1 MGRTLKWSKTSF
13 DGLHSRGRR
22 RAGGPSPTRKRL
34 AEEQTPRCQRPPAP
48 RPRGVP
54 GGGRR
59 GRRARPLAAGRA
71 RHRLRQRRQPAYR
84 RGAGRRPQ
92 VHRVAFGW
100 RTDHRRVD
108 RAGAPLKAVG
118 SEVDEF
124 EATLPFKLDPF
135 QREAID
141 KLDAGV
147 GGVLVSAPTSSG
159 KTVVAEY
166 AIFRALRE
174 ATKVIYTT
182 PLKALSNQK
191 YHDFVREYGERTVG
205 LVTGENT
212 INDEAPVVVMTT
224 EILRNLIYDFPRG
237 SVWEEI
243 VIQAPRSIKLVGL
256 SATIGNYREI
266 AEWMAENRGGME
278 TVFHDVRPVELKMW
292 LSINNRFLTLFK
304 EGGGIDQR
312 TWSKAAEEEEAS
324 YRVGRFS
331 RLPSND
337 LLKVIE
343 ELRRLDILPSI
354 YFIFSRRG
362 CREALQRCSYHELDL
377 TTAEEKE
384 AIDRVAAQRLQGL
397 KDHDEEALFRR
408 MVDSRLLRR
417 GLAEHHAGLLPYHKE
432 MVEEL
437 FQRGLIKVVF
447 ATETLS
453 LGINMPARGV
463 VVSSFTKFDGVSF
476 SNLTTGELTQL
487 MGRAGRRGIDV
498 IGHGVILKESDVE
511 IGTIYEVAMGPTL
524 VVESKFLPSYNMAL
538 NLLRVYTPQEAEAL
552 MQRSFGQFQKRLAAE
567 QTKERLANVRD
578 QLADIRKLWDD
589 REVSIEDVAQYFKLE
604 DRRRAIRIELRRL
617 RREAGAERRGR
628 RGRNTRAMGPTGRI
642 VQRLEV
648 EAKALLERQ
657 RKLKL
662 VRSPRFGE
670 LLQRYGEIRAQQQE
684 LDRGQ
689 RESTGQMDEYPRK
702 LRRLAKILAE
712 AGFLKDDKPTDKGLF
727 AARVYGENTI
737 LVAEA
742 VSLGWFEGLTPEELC
757 AVIVMLA
764 AEDRERRGDRRQE
777 RSPRRYPTPA
787 IAQTAR
793 LVRSLYFRFADM
805 ERELDEP
812 NLRQPSHD
820 YIDFA
825 YRWSSGEALDKIPL
839 PANVDIGDAI
849 KAMKSLYSL
858 LRQLEFALRQA
869 RSPLL
874 AVVSRAVAQMERD
887 VIKRT

>member
-1 MGRTLKWSKTSF
+1 
-13 DGLHSRGRR
+13 
-22 RAGGPSPTRKRL
+22 
-34 AEEQTPRCQRPPAP
+34 
-48 RPRGVP
+48 
-54 GGGRR
+54 
-59 GRRARPLAAGRA
+59 
-71 RHRLRQRRQPAYR
+71 
-84 RGAGRRPQ
+84 
-92 VHRVAFGW
+92 
-100 RTDHRRVD
+100 
-108 RAGAPLKAVG
+108 LKAV
-118 SEVDEF
+118 EPRVDDF

-141 KLDAGV
+141 KLDTGV

-174 ATKVIYTT
+174 GTKVIYTT

-191 YHDFVREYGERTVG
+191 YHDFVREYGEQRVG

-224 EILRNLIYDFPRG
+224 EILRNLIYEDPKRLDAVAYVVLDEVHYIDDFPRG

-384 AIDRVAAQRLQGL
+384 AIDRVAAERLLGL
-397 KDHDEEALFRR
+397 KDKDEESLFRR

-538 NLLRVYTPQEAEAL
+538 NLLRVYTPEEAEGL
-552 MQRSFGQFQKRLAAE
+552 MERSFGQFQKRLAVDR
-567 QTKERLANVRD
+567 TRERLANVRAR
-578 QLADIRKLWDD
+578 LEDIRRMWDESD
-589 REVSIEDVAQYFKLE
+589 VSIEDVAQYYKLE
-604 DRRRAIRIELRRL
+604 DRRRAIRIELKRL
-617 RREAGAERRGR
+617 RRDAGSERRNRRGR
-628 RGRNTRAMGPTGRI
+628 HTRAQGPTSRV
-642 VQRLEV
+642 VQKLEV
-648 EAKALLERQ
+648 EAKGLLERQ
-657 RKLKL
+657 KKLKV

-670 LLQRYGEIRAQQQE
+670 HLQRFGEVRA
-684 LDRGQ
+684 LQ
-689 RESTGQMDEYPRK
+689 RELEAGEREATGQMDEYARK
-702 LRRLAKILAE
+702 LRRLCRILAE
-712 AGFLKDDKPTDKGLF
+712 TGFLSANRPTDKGLF

-737 LVAEA
+737 LVTEA
-742 VSLGWFEGLTPEELC
+742 VWAGWLEGLTSEELC
-757 AVIVMLA
+757 AVLVMLA
-764 AEDRERRGDRRQE
+764 AEDRERGRRGGAPTG
-777 RSPRRYPTPA
+777 PRRYPTPA

-805 ERELDEP
+805 EKDLDEP

-825 YRWSSGEALDKIPL
+825 YRWSAGEPLDQIPL
-839 PANVDIGDAI
+839 PSNVDIGDAI

-869 RSPLL
+869 KSPLL
-874 AVVSRAVAQMERD
+874 DVVSHAVAQMERD

>member
-1 MGRTLKWSKTSF
+1 VRTVETL
-13 DGLHSRGRR
+13 
-22 RAGGPSPTRKRL
+22 
-34 AEEQTPRCQRPPAP
+34 
-48 RPRGVP
+48 
-54 GGGRR
+54 
-59 GRRARPLAAGRA
+59 
-71 RHRLRQRRQPAYR
+71 
-84 RGAGRRPQ
+84 
-92 VHRVAFGW
+92 
-100 RTDHRRVD
+100 VD
-108 RAGAPLKAVG
+108 
-118 SEVDEF
+118 DF
-124 EATLPFKLDPF
+124 EAGLPFKLDAF
-135 QREAID
+135 QREAIE
-141 KLDAGV
+141 KLDRGR

-159 KTVVAEY
+159 KTMVAEY
-166 AIFRALRE
+166 AIFRALKE
-174 ATKVIYTT
+174 DAKVLYTT

-191 YHDFVREYGERTVG
+191 YHDFVREYGEAMVG

-224 EILRNLIYDFPRG
+224 EILRNLIYEDPRRLDLVRYVVLDEVHYIDDFPRG

-243 VIQAPRSIKLVGL
+243 VIQAPPGIKLVGL

-266 AEWMAENRGGME
+266 ADWMAENRGGME

-292 LSINNRFLTLFK
+292 LAINNRFYPLFK
-304 EGGGIDQR
+304 QDGGIDQR
-312 TWSKAAEEEEAS
+312 TWSKGAQEEEAS
-324 YRVGRFS
+324 YRIGGYRG
-331 RLPSND
+331 LPSND
-337 LLKVIE
+337 LLHVIE
-343 ELRRLDILPSI
+343 QLRGMEMLPAI

-377 TTAEEKE
+377 TTAAEKE
-384 AIDRVAAQRLQGL
+384 AIDRVAAERLQAL
-397 KDHDEEALFRR
+397 TDHDEEALFRR
-408 MVDSRLLRR
+408 MVDARLLRR

-463 VVSSFTKFDGVSF
+463 VVSSFTKFDGVNF

-511 IGTIYEVAMGPTL
+511 VGTIYEVAMGPTL

-538 NLLRVYTPQEAEAL
+538 NLLRVYTPEDAEAL

-567 QTKERLANVRD
+567 QASERLVNVRE
-578 QLADIRKLWDD
+578 QLGDIRRMWDD
-589 REVSIEDVAQYFKLE
+589 PDVSLEDVAQYFKLE

-617 RREAGAERRGR
+617 RREGGAQRRGR
-628 RGRNTRAMGPTGRI
+628 RGRNTRAMSSGSRML
-642 VQRLEV
+642 QRLEI
-648 EAKALLERQ
+648 EAKGLLERQ
-657 RKLKL
+657 RKLKV

-670 LLQRYGEIRAQQQE
+670 LLQKYGEIRTLQKE
-684 LDRGQ
+684 LESGQ
-689 RESTGQMDEYPRK
+689 REVIGQMDEYPRK
-702 LRRLAKILAE
+702 LRRLCRILTE
-712 AGFLKDDKPTDKGLF
+712 TGFLSHDKPTDKGLF
-727 AARVYGENTI
+727 AARIYGENTI

-742 VSLGWFEGLTPEELC
+742 VWLGWFEGLAPEELC
-757 AVIVMLA
+757 AVTVMLA
-764 AEDRERRGDRRQE
+764 AEDRERGGRDRQARG
-777 RSPRRYPTPA
+777 PRRYPTPA

-805 ERELDEP
+805 ESDLDEP
-812 NLRQPSHD
+812 NLRAPSHD

-825 YRWSSGEALDKIPL
+825 YRWSAGEALDQIPL

-849 KAMKSLYSL
+849 KAMKALYSL

-869 RSPLL
+869 KSPLL
-874 AVVSRAVAQMERD
+874 EPVSQAVKQMERD
-887 VIKRT
+887 VIKRTY

>member
-1 MGRTLKWSKTSF
+1 M
-13 DGLHSRGRR
+13 
-22 RAGGPSPTRKRL
+22 
-34 AEEQTPRCQRPPAP
+34 
-48 RPRGVP
+48 
-54 GGGRR
+54 
-59 GRRARPLAAGRA
+59 
-71 RHRLRQRRQPAYR
+71 
-84 RGAGRRPQ
+84 
-92 VHRVAFGW
+92 
-100 RTDHRRVD
+100 
-108 RAGAPLKAVG
+108 KAVE
-118 SEVDEF
+118 SSVRDF
-124 EATLPFKLDPF
+124 QSRLPFKLDPF
-135 QREAID
+135 QVEAMD
-141 KLDAGV
+141 KLDNGV

-159 KTVVAEY
+159 KTAVAEY

-174 ATKVIYTT
+174 GTKVIYTT

-191 YHDFVREYGERTVG
+191 YHDFVREYGEKTVG

-224 EILRNLIYDFPRG
+224 EILRNLIYEDPKRLDTVEYVVLDEVHYIDDFPRG

-266 AEWMAENRGGME
+266 ADWMAENRGGME

-292 LSINNRFLTLFK
+292 LSIHNRFLPLFK
-304 EGGGIDQR
+304 ADGGIDQR
-312 TWSKAAEEEEAS
+312 TWSKAAEEEESS
-324 YRVGRFS
+324 YRVGRFT

-337 LLKVIE
+337 LLRVIE

-362 CREALQRCSYHELDL
+362 CREALQRCSYHDLDL
-377 TTAEEKE
+377 TSAEEKE
-384 AIDRVAAQRLQGL
+384 AIDRVAAERLVGL
-397 KDHDEEALFRR
+397 KDRDEESLFRR

-417 GLAEHHAGLLPYHKE
+417 GMAEHHAGLLPYHKE

-511 IGTIYEVAMGPTL
+511 VGTIYEVAMGPTL

-538 NLLRVYTPQEAEAL
+538 NLLRVYTPEEAEGL
-552 MQRSFGQFQKRLAAE
+552 MERSFGQFQKRLASDR
-567 QTKERLANVRD
+567 TRERLQNVRARLD
-578 QLADIRKLWDD
+578 DIRQMWDD
-589 REVSIEDVAQYFKLE
+589 GDVSIDDVAQYFKLE
-604 DRRRAIRIELRRL
+604 DRRRAIRIELKRL
-617 RREAGAERRGR
+617 RRDAGTERRQRRGR
-628 RGRNTRAMGPTGRI
+628 HTRAAGHSSRV
-642 VQRLEV
+642 VQKLEI
-648 EAKALLERQ
+648 EAKGLLERQ

-670 LLQRYGEIRAQQQE
+670 YLQRYGEIRA
-684 LDRGQ
+684 LQ
-689 RESTGQMDEYPRK
+689 RELEAGEREATGQMDEYARK
-702 LRRLAKILAE
+702 LRRLCRILAE
-712 AGFLKDDKPTDKGLF
+712 TGFLSANRPTDKGLF
-727 AARVYGENTI
+727 AARIYGENTI

-742 VSLGWFEGLTPEELC
+742 VWAGWLEGLTAEELC
-757 AVIVMLA
+757 AVLVMLA
-764 AEDRERRGDRRQE
+764 AEDRERGRGRGAATG
-777 RSPRRYPTPA
+777 PRRYPTPA

-805 ERELDEP
+805 EKDLDEP
-812 NLRQPSHD
+812 NLRAPSHD

-825 YRWSSGEALDKIPL
+825 YRWSAGEPLDQIPL

-858 LRQLEFALRQA
+858 LRQLEFAVRQA
-869 RSPLL
+869 KSPLL
-874 AVVSRAVAQMERD
+874 EVVTRAVAQMERD

>member
-1 MGRTLKWSKTSF
+1 MKTV
-13 DGLHSRGRR
+13 
-22 RAGGPSPTRKRL
+22 
-34 AEEQTPRCQRPPAP
+34 E
-48 RPRGVP
+48 
-54 GGGRR
+54 
-59 GRRARPLAAGRA
+59 PL
-71 RHRLRQRRQPAYR
+71 
-84 RGAGRRPQ
+84 
-92 VHRVAFGW
+92 
-100 RTDHRRVD
+100 VD
-108 RAGAPLKAVG
+108 
-118 SEVDEF
+118 DF
-124 EATLPFKLDPF
+124 EASLPFKLDPF

-141 KLDAGV
+141 KLDTGV

-174 ATKVIYTT
+174 GTKVIYTT

-191 YHDFVREYGERTVG
+191 YHDFVREYGEQRVG

-224 EILRNLIYDFPRG
+224 EILRNLIYEDPKRLDRVDYVVLDEVHYIDDFPRG

-292 LSINNRFLTLFK
+292 LSIHNRFLTLFK

-312 TWSKAAEEEEAS
+312 TWSKATEEEEAS

-362 CREALQRCSYHELDL
+362 CREALQRCSYHDLDL
-377 TTAEEKE
+377 TTAAEKE
-384 AIDRVAAQRLQGL
+384 AIDRVAAERLLGL
-397 KDHDEEALFRR
+397 KDRDEESLFRR

-538 NLLRVYTPQEAEAL
+538 NLLRVYTPEEAEGL
-552 MQRSFGQFQKRLAAE
+552 MERSFGQFQKRLAVDR
-567 QTKERLANVRD
+567 TRERLANVRAR
-578 QLADIRKLWDD
+578 LEDIGRMWDD
-589 REVSIEDVAQYFKLE
+589 ADVSIEDVAQYYKLE
-604 DRRRAIRIELRRL
+604 DRRRVIRIELKRL
-617 RREAGAERRGR
+617 RRDAGSERRNRRGR
-628 RGRNTRAMGPTGRI
+628 HTRAQGPTSRV
-642 VQRLEV
+642 VQKLEV
-648 EAKALLERQ
+648 EAKGLLERQ
-657 RKLKL
+657 KKLKV

-670 LLQRYGEIRAQQQE
+670 YLQRYGEIRTLQRE
-684 LDRGQ
+684 LDAGE
-689 RESTGQMDEYPRK
+689 REATGQMDEYARK
-702 LRRLAKILAE
+702 LRRLCRILAE
-712 AGFLKDDKPTDKGLF
+712 TGFLSANRPTDKGLF

-737 LVAEA
+737 LVTEA
-742 VSLGWFEGLTPEELC
+742 VWTGWLEGLTSEELC
-757 AVIVMLA
+757 AVLVMLA
-764 AEDRERRGDRRQE
+764 AEDRERGRRGGAPTG
-777 RSPRRYPTPA
+777 PRRYPTPA

-805 ERELDEP
+805 EKDLDEP

-825 YRWSSGEALDKIPL
+825 YRWSAGEPLDQIPL
-839 PANVDIGDAI
+839 PSNVDIGDAI

-869 RSPLL
+869 KSPLL
-874 AVVSRAVAQMERD
+874 DVVSRAVTQMERD